1 MQHISRKRKV
11 PQKYWLRRQMCLQKY
26 KFLHYFIFE
35 KCINFLKRKRIIAYW
50 RRREASNNTAHR
62 RCLKLKKV
70 GIFWKVWVGS
80 FGNERSKMSGQLVL
94 AITKIGALLLHT
106 SRIYFYIKRLYGK
119 SYLGKKQLFPLLL
132 YIFAKSN
139 IYFGLCRRI
148 KKVLEVRSQHQ
159 WRKIFSN
166 FFPKYL
172 KKKMH
177 VREIIIPFLLTR
189 TSCVQNG
196 LLNLV
201 VMDPSP

>member
-1 MQHISRKRKV
+1 
-11 PQKYWLRRQMCLQKY
+11 
-26 KFLHYFIFE
+26 
-35 KCINFLKRKRIIAYW
+35 
-50 RRREASNNTAHR
+50 
-62 RCLKLKKV
+62 
-70 GIFWKVWVGS
+70 
-80 FGNERSKMSGQLVL
+80 MSGQLVL

-189 TSCVQNG
+189 TPCVQNG

>member
-35 KCINFLKRKRIIAYW
+35 KCINFVKRKRIIGYW

-94 AITKIGALLLHT
+94 AITKIGALLLH
-106 SRIYFYIKRLYGK
+106 SRIYFYKEALWEIVFR
-119 SYLGKKQLFPLLL
+119 KKQLFPLLL

-148 KKVLEVRSQHQ
+148 QKFSKLGHSISGGKSFQTFSQT
-159 WRKIFSN
+159 I
-166 FFPKYL
+166 
-172 KKKMH
+172 
-177 VREIIIPFLLTR
+177 
-189 TSCVQNG
+189 
-196 LLNLV
+196 
-201 VMDPSP
+201 

>member
-1 MQHISRKRKV
+1 M
-11 PQKYWLRRQMCLQKY
+11 
-26 KFLHYFIFE
+26 
-35 KCINFLKRKRIIAYW
+35 
-50 RRREASNNTAHR
+50 
-62 RCLKLKKV
+62 KKV

-94 AITKIGALLLHT
+94 AITMIGALLLH
-106 SRIYFYIKRLYGK
+106 SRIYFYKEALCEIVFR
-119 SYLGKKQLFPLLL
+119 KKQLFPLLL

-148 KKVLEVRSQHQ
+148 QKVLEVRSQHQ